1 MAIQTRTTA
10 KGSRPARSAKPP
22 AHGKNTTSRAR
33 ANSQVK
39 KTTATPAGK
48 SLDHAQ
54 HALDQA
60 AKTEKQLRA
69 SLKKHSKEVSTA
81 KDDLDRRG
89 RDLKTMKSQLKTAK
103 KSRKRAT
110 KKLSHT
116 PKSAAA
122 SR

>member
-1 MAIQTRTTA
+1 MAVQTHTTA
-10 KGSRPARSAKPP
+10 KGSRAARDAKSPAR
-22 AHGKNTTSRAR
+22 GKTTKSRTK

-39 KTTATPAGK
+39 KPTATTAGK

-54 HALDQA
+54 DALAEA

-69 SLKKHSKEVSTA
+69 SLKKHSKEVSTV
-81 KDDLDRRG
+81 KDDLEKRD

-103 KSRKRAT
+103 KSRKSAT

-116 PKSAAA
+116 P
-122 SR
+122 

>member
-1 MAIQTRTTA
+1 MATQTRTTA
-10 KGSRPARSAKPP
+10 KGSRAARDAKSPAR
-22 AHGKNTTSRAR
+22 GKNTESRAK

-39 KTTATPAGK
+39 KSTATTADK

-54 HALDQA
+54 DALAQA

-69 SLKKHSKEVSTA
+69 RLKKHSQEVSTV
-81 KDDLDRRG
+81 KDDLDKRD

-103 KSRKRAT
+103 KSRKRAA

-116 PKSAAA
+116 P
-122 SR
+122 